1 MSDQPS
7 IRPKRSWPLL
17 VLGASAFIPG
27 LGFLLGTAAVTW
39 GLVSNRPRAKW
50 GVILG
55 GLGAFANIVF
65 AIVISV
71 RTPVSPSIRRAQAEG
86 ARHDL
91 SELVMELERYRGRT
105 GRYPSTLHEL
115 LYYQTMHFH
124 FTKIYDQTGS
134 SFFVHVYQYRL
145 AADGSSYDLFAA
157 GPDDKPDT
165 PDDVRPSLP
174 DSVLAHTGY
183 RPGTP
188 VR

>member
-1 MSDQPS
+1 MSDLPS

-39 GLVSNRPRAKW
+39 GLISNRPRAKW

-55 GLGAFANIVF
+55 GLGAFTNIVF
-65 AIVISV
+65 AIVIGA
-71 RTPVSPSIRRAQAEG
+71 RTPDSPGMRRAQAEV
-86 ARHDL
+86 ARQNL
-91 SELVMELERYRGRT
+91 SELVMDLERYRGRT
-105 GRYPSTLHEL
+105 GRYPSTLYEL
-115 LYYQTMHFH
+115 FQYQTMHFH
-124 FTKIYDQTGS
+124 FTNIYDQTGS
-134 SFFVHVYQYRL
+134 SFFVHAYQYRL
-145 AADGSSYDLFAA
+145 AADGTSYDLFAA
-157 GPDDKPDT
+157 GPDGNPYT
-165 PDDVRPSLP
+165 PDDIRPSLP